1 MDLTRTRVDGR
12 AMERLYSFYSPFYD
26 FTFGALLIPGRRK
39 AMSLLQR
46 KPNQRVLE
54 VGIGPGS
61 TLSLYPHDT
70 NIVGIDISP
79 KMIERAKAKAA
90 RLRNGRE
97 ISLHVMDASR
107 LEFPDNSFD
116 AVISS
121 YVITVVP
128 DPLRVCREIRRV
140 CKPGGQILVVNH
152 SRSSNGLRGKLEDIF
167 SPLCV
172 RMGFVTDL
180 DVIEVIRRAGIAVEN
195 VLGVPMSVHKV
206 IVGRK

>member
-1 MDLTRTRVDGR
+1 MIKTRVDGR

-26 FTFGALLIPGRRK
+26 FTFGALLTPGRRK
-39 AMSLLQR
+39 AMSLLKKR
-46 KPNQRVLE
+46 PNQRVLE

-61 TLSLYPHDT
+61 TLGLYPHDT

-79 KMIERAKAKAA
+79 KMIEKARAKAT

-97 ISLHVMDASR
+97 ISLHVMDACR
-107 LEFPDNSFD
+107 LEFPDESFD
-116 AVISS
+116 AVVSS

-128 DPLRVCREIRRV
+128 DPLRVCHEMRRV
-140 CKPGGQILVVNH
+140 CKPGGQILIVNH
-152 SRSSNGLRGKLEDIF
+152 SRSSNGLRGKIEDIF

-180 DVIEVIRRAGIAVEN
+180 DVVGVVKRAGIKIEN
-195 VLGVPMSVHKV
+195 ILGVPMSIHKV
-206 IVGRK
+206 IVGHR